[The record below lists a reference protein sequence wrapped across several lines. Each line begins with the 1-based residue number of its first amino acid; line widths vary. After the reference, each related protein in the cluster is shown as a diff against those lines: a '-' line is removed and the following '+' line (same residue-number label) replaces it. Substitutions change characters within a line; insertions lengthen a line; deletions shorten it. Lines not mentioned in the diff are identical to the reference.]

1 MSEKEVLALVVTKIL
16 NKTDSEILDQI
27 YEKVG
32 EDIVLKENA
41 GDIILNLYAEKAK
54 AQKQELTDKFNQGV
68 QKNDKETASELK
80 ERLEE
85 DYGFKTDKII
95 RKEIYDEFKEFLGSP
110 LGTIMLGGWSLA
122 MYYHLCNGIR
132 HLFWDFGK
140 GFELKN
146 ATRSGITVIVT
157 AVVLTA
163 LTWLKGLGI
172 I

>member
-1 MSEKEVLALVVTKIL
+1 MNSDTQTIKAGRPRPLSPHIQVYRWLITSTLSILHRLSGVALSFGLLLVVCWLITAA
-16 NKTDSEILDQI
+16 
-27 YEKVG
+27 YHP
-32 EDIVLKENA
+32 ENY
-41 GDIILNLYAEKAK
+41 D
-54 AQKQELTDKFNQGV
+54 D
-68 QKNDKETASELK
+68 
-80 ERLEE
+80 
-85 DYGFKTDKII
+85 FKD
-95 RKEIYDEFKEFLGSP
+95 FLGSP

-146 ATRSGITVIVT
+146 ATRSGITVIVA